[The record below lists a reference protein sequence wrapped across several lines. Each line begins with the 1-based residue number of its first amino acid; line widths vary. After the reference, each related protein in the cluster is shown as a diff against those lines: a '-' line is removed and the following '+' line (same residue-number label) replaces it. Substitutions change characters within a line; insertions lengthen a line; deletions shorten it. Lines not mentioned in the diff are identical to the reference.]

1 MDRDPPNLPQFGRS
15 SSSSSSS
22 SSEDEGMSVDS
33 DAEAKEEFQR
43 EIRRRK
49 NGGTDLEIIY
59 PADYFL
65 ELADEHLWKKRTV
78 PRSYWKNEWCD
89 MGSNCCMEYYSGPC
103 KCQDRP
109 TVSCYLFSRF
119 VVCKCC
125 WSRWTFGGSLTNMA
139 YRSRDHGPYRKYTYL
154 DLGDLDLIALQ

>member
-65 ELADEHLWKKRTV
+65 ELADEHLWK
-78 PRSYWKNEWCD
+78 
-89 MGSNCCMEYYSGPC
+89 
-103 KCQDRP
+103 
-109 TVSCYLFSRF
+109 
-119 VVCKCC
+119 
-125 WSRWTFGGSLTNMA
+125 
-139 YRSRDHGPYRKYTYL
+139 
-154 DLGDLDLIALQ
+154 